1 MTAVK
6 AIRALSIAA
15 IFVLS
20 ACVAGGYEGDDV
32 NYYEPYYEPSIGIYG
47 TWGPD
52 YRIGPYRRGDWD
64 GGRGG
69 GQHSGG
75 GQRGDGRG
83 YHPAPAG
90 RSPPSI
96 PSAPRGHGSGGRP
109 DGGRGGG
116 ARPDGG
122 HPR

>member
-1 MTAVK
+1 MNAILMIKLFAITAVF
-6 AIRALSIAA
+6 I
-15 IFVLS
+15 LS
-20 ACVAGGYEGDDV
+20 ACVADGYAGDDV

-64 GGRGG
+64 GARGG
-69 GQHSGG
+69 DHHNNAGP
-75 GQRGDGRG
+75 RGDGRG

-96 PSAPRGHGSGGRP
+96 PSAPRGHAPGGRP
-109 DGGRGGG
+109 DGG

-122 HPR
+122 QPR